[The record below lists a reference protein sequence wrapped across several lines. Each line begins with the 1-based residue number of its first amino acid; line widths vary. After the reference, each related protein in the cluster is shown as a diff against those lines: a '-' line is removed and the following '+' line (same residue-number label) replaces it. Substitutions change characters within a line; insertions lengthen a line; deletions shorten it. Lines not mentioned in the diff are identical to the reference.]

1 MGWTRRSVTAAALA
15 MAATPAWAQQAD
27 ADYAGWVFFDNG
39 SDMPL
44 QVHLRG
50 ETALLS
56 FPTGRAFGVA
66 AQRAALPDG
75 RTEFAL
81 EGEPRLAVTGSFE
94 GAAFR
99 GVFVRG
105 SELRGRTELFASA
118 RPLTTQSRQAP
129 AGGVYRGLGEEAFVL
144 SAWAWGE
151 PRLLDVASGA
161 DRTLFALDTGGWMAG
176 GALYAPAPEEAV
188 FAFEDGAA
196 TRSANGATTRYQRVA
211 LRDEIVRFDSAGVTL
226 EGTLTLPPGAGPF
239 AVAIILGGSD
249 VTVRGDVRRTVEI
262 FAAMGMAAFAFD
274 LRGYGAS
281 GGVRAAPIALV
292 GADACAAA
300 AALRTRPDVGAVGLY
315 GSSRGG
321 WTAPAAAAQCDV
333 DFMIMVAAPAVSPR
347 AQLTRYRLDAFARQ
361 HASAADRRA
370 ARAYVEATWRA
381 FESDVAWARY
391 QALRAQARER
401 GWLGVLQGP
410 ETRQS
415 DDYQWLAINR
425 DYDPRPALRSMRAPT
440 LALYGARDAIVDP
453 AVNVPLLRRN
463 LRQAAPEI
471 VTIADADHGLYLVD
485 PENPYAQLP
494 VHRSRGYAPQTW
506 PAIRGYLRRLD
517 ILAD

>member
-1 MGWTRRSVTAAALA
+1 
-15 MAATPAWAQQAD
+15 MAATPARAQQGD

-44 QVHLRG
+44 QAHLRG
-50 ETALLS
+50 EAALLS

-75 RTEFAL
+75 RIEFAL
-81 EGEPRLAVTGSFE
+81 EGEPRLTVTGSFE
-94 GAAFR
+94 GGAFR
-99 GVFVRG
+99 GRFERG
-105 SELRGRTELFASA
+105 PELRGRVELFASA
-118 RPLTTQSRQAP
+118 RPLATQSRDGP
-129 AGGVYRGLGEEAFVL
+129 ASGVFCGLGEAAFVL

-151 PRLLDVASGA
+151 PRLLDIASGA
-161 DRTLFALDTGGWMAG
+161 DRTLFALSAGGWMAG
-176 GALYAPAPEEAV
+176 GALYTPSREESV
-188 FAFEDGAA
+188 FVFEDGAA
-196 TRSANGATTRYQRVA
+196 MRSANGATTRYERVA

-262 FAAMGMAAFAFD
+262 FAAMGVAAFAFD

-281 GGVRAAPIALV
+281 GGARANLIATG

-300 AALRTRPDVGAVGLY
+300 MALRARPDIRAVGLY

-321 WTAPAAAAQCDV
+321 WVAPSAAAQCDV
-333 DFMIMVAAPAVSPR
+333 DFMILVAAPAVSPR

-361 HASAADRRA
+361 HASAAERRA

-381 FESDVAWARY
+381 FEGDAAWARY
-391 QALRAQARER
+391 QGLRAEARER
-401 GWLGVLQGP
+401 GWLGLLQGP
-410 ETRQS
+410 ETRES
-415 DDYQWLAINR
+415 DDYQWLALNR
-425 DYDPRPALRSMRAPT
+425 DYDPLPALRGVRAPT
-440 LALYGARDAIVDP
+440 LALYGARDAVVDP
-453 AVNVPLLRRN
+453 AVNAPLLRRN
-463 LRQAAPEI
+463 LRQAAPEV

-485 PENPYAQLP
+485 PENPYAPLP
-494 VHRSRGYAPQTW
+494 VHLALGYAPATW
-506 PAIRGYLRRLD
+506 PTIRGYLRRLD
-517 ILAD
+517 VLAR